1 MFSYQEKFQDNLEC
15 WEVNLLLFRAFKV
28 IVYLNIW
35 ERGEVC
41 IISKIYLIMN
51 LFLKEHNYY
60 LFDETQFGNTIL
72 NNYFLIVIEL
82 DCFFKFLIVC
92 ACDQTILSKQ
102 LWHNKMKPGPKIL
115 PLYEKGKIFLFINE
129 STLKSMPAT
138 PENLTWVQKIA
149 SNLLFN

>member
-28 IVYLNIW
+28 ILYLNIQ

-41 IISKIYLIMN
+41 IISEIYLN

-72 NNYFLIVIEL
+72 NNYFLIVTEL
-82 DCFFKFLIVC
+82 NCFLKFLIVC

-102 LWHNKMKPGPKIL
+102 LWHDKMRPGPKIL
-115 PLYEKGKIFLFINE
+115 PLHEKEKIFYL
-129 STLKSMPAT
+129 
-138 PENLTWVQKIA
+138 LTNQHLNQCQLPQKI
-149 SNLLFN
+149 SLECKR